1 VEFLLFLPF
10 KKKKKKK
17 KRGHSCPRLLL
28 LFLYFTCFS
37 VNITINKHLHKH
49 ASRFRHRRSNLFS
62 SIAPPL
68 DVLGVP
74 CANVLSTTRHSWST
88 LCWRPS
94 IHKTFPEY
102 LVLASFHPTDV
113 PGIPCVGVLPPRHL
127 VAAKYTERKRIL
139 GNERIC

>member
-10 KKKKKKK
+10 NKKKK
-17 KRGHSCPRLLL
+17 KRGHSCPHLLL

-68 DVLGVP
+68 DVPGVP
-74 CANVLSTTRHSWST
+74 CAGVLSSTRHSWST
-88 LCWRPS
+88 LCQCPS
-94 IHKTFPEY
+94 IQRTFLEY
-102 LVLASFHPTDV
+102 LVPASFLQ
-113 PGIPCVGVLPPRHL
+113 GILL
-127 VAAKYTERKRIL
+127 QQNMQKERESWAMKEFVRKKKKKFL
-139 GNERIC
+139 TLW